1 VVRGEAILGNTGLIV
16 QATDTINK
24 HSMLKGGERVLVG
37 LSGGPDSVC
46 LLAVL
51 NRIKEDFDL
60 TIHAVYVNH
69 NLRPEEIP
77 AEIAYCREICDEME
91 VDFRVKSV
99 DVKGYVKEHGI
110 NKQEAARYVRYKAFH
125 EAAMEIRA
133 EKIAL
138 AHNADDQAETI
149 FMRLI
154 RGAGASGLS
163 GMPAKRGYI
172 IRPLIEIERR
182 YIEDFLKCENLSY
195 VTDSSNLQTDYF
207 RNKFRLMIMPELK
220 KMNPSLIQSVTRT
233 VSILQEEERY
243 LGIIV
248 TKTLMKMIS
257 RKTDTRIE
265 LFLTP
270 MESMDIVILR
280 RVLRRAIDETEGLRG
295 ISFIH
300 IEEIIRLVREGMSG
314 DRIYLPRG
322 IRVIKDYALLVIT
335 SEEPRKIAPCELEVP
350 GEVAIVGAGV
360 VIKASFEAEAEDFG
374 DGKQSILLD
383 AAGINFPLKIR
394 PRNPGDCFFPYGF
407 GKRKKLQDFF
417 VDEKVPRDERDSIAL
432 VLSGDDIVW
441 VAGYRADDRSRVTS
455 STKKFLR
462 LVIVK
467 GKF

>member
-1 VVRGEAILGNTGLIV
+1 MGNIDLIV
-16 QATDTINK
+16 QATDTIKK
-24 HSMLKGGERVLVG
+24 HSMLKGGEKVLVG

-51 NRIKEDFDL
+51 NRIKDDYNL
-60 TIHAVYVNH
+60 TIHAMYVNH
-69 NLRPEEIP
+69 NLRPDEIP
-77 AEIAYCREICDEME
+77 AEIAFCREICNEMK
-91 VDFRVKSV
+91 VDFSVRSV
-99 DVKGYVKEHGI
+99 DVKDYVKGHGI
-110 NKQEAARYVRYKAFH
+110 NKQEAARDLRYKAFY

-133 EKIAL
+133 EKVAL
-138 AHNADDQAETI
+138 AHNADDQAETV

-154 RGAGASGLS
+154 RGAGASGLA

-172 IRPLIEIERR
+172 IRPFLEVERR
-182 YIEDFLKCENLSY
+182 DIEDFLKSANIRY
-195 VTDSSNLQTDYF
+195 IIDSSNLRTDYF

-220 KMNPSLIQSVTRT
+220 KMNPSLIRSVNRT

-257 RKTDTRIE
+257 RKSGTRIE

-300 IEEIIRLVREGMSG
+300 IEEIIRLVKQGISG
-314 DRIYLPRG
+314 DRIYLPKG
-322 IRVIKDYALLVIT
+322 IRVIKDYSLLVIT
-335 SEEPRKIAPCELEVP
+335 SEGPRKIAAYEINVP
-350 GEVAIVGAGV
+350 GEVAIVGSGL
-360 VIKASFEAEAEDFG
+360 VIKTTFEEKSEDFG
-374 DGKQSILLD
+374 DGKSSVLLD
-383 AAGINFPLKIR
+383 ADNMDFPLKIR
-394 PRNPGDCFFPYGF
+394 PRNQGDCFSPYGF

-417 VDEKVPRDERDSIAL
+417 VDEKVPRDERDSIPL
-432 VLSGDDIVW
+432 VFSGDDIIW
-441 VAGYRADDRSRVTS
+441 VAGYRADDRFRVS
-455 STKKFLR
+455 GSTKKFLR

>member
-1 VVRGEAILGNTGLIV
+1 MVNTGLIV
-16 QATDTINK
+16 QATDTIKK
-24 HSMLKGGERVLVG
+24 HSMLKGGEKVLVG

-60 TIHAVYVNH
+60 TIHAMYVNH

-77 AEIAYCREICDEME
+77 AEIVFCRELCDEMK

-110 NKQEAARYVRYKAFH
+110 NKQEAARDLRYKAFH
-125 EAAMEIRA
+125 EAAMEIMA
-133 EKIAL
+133 EKVAL

-163 GMPAKRGYI
+163 GMSAKRGYI
-172 IRPLIEIERR
+172 IRPLLEIERR
-182 YIEDFLKCENLSY
+182 DIEDFLKCENLSY

-257 RKTDTRIE
+257 RKTGTRIE

-280 RVLRRAIDETEGLRG
+280 RVLRRALDETEGLRG
-295 ISFIH
+295 TSFIH
-300 IEEIIRLVREGMSG
+300 IEEIIRLVKEGTSG
-314 DRIYLPRG
+314 DRIYLPGG
-322 IRVIKDYALLVIT
+322 IRVIKDYSLLVIT
-335 SEEPRKIAPCELEVP
+335 SEEPRKMASYEINVP
-350 GEVAIVGAGV
+350 GEVAIVGSGV
-360 VIKASFEAEAEDFG
+360 VIKTSFEEEGEDFG
-374 DGKQSILLD
+374 DGKSSVLLD
-383 AAGINFPLKIR
+383 AAGMKLPLKIR

-417 VDEKVPRDERDSIAL
+417 VDEKVPRDDRDSIPL
-432 VLSGDDIVW
+432 VFSGDDIVW
-441 VAGYRADDRSRVTS
+441 VAGYRADDRFRVS
-455 STKKFLR
+455 GSTKKFLR

>member
-1 VVRGEAILGNTGLIV
+1 MENIDLIG
-16 QATDTINK
+16 QATDTIKK
-24 HSMLKGGERVLVG
+24 HSMLKAGQRVLVG

-51 NRIKEDFDL
+51 KRIKDDYNL
-60 TIHAVYVNH
+60 TVHAMYVNH
-69 NLRPEEIP
+69 NLRPDEIP
-77 AEIAYCREICDEME
+77 AEIAFCEEFCNEMK
-91 VDFRVKSV
+91 VDFSVRSV
-99 DVKGYVKEHGI
+99 DVKGYVKEQGI
-110 NKQEAARYVRYKAFH
+110 NKQEAARDLRYKAFH

-133 EKIAL
+133 DKIAL

-154 RGAGASGLS
+154 RGAGASGLA
-163 GMPAKRGYI
+163 GMPAKRGPV
-172 IRPLIEIERR
+172 IRPLLEIERR
-182 YIEDFLKCENLSY
+182 DIEDFLVRENLRW

-207 RNKFRLMIMPELK
+207 RNKFRLTIMPELK
-220 KMNPSLIQSVTRT
+220 KINPGLIQSVNRT

-257 RKTDTRIE
+257 RKTGTRIE

-280 RVLRRAIDETEGLRG
+280 RVLRRALDETEGLRG

-300 IEEIIRLVREGMSG
+300 IEEIIRLVKEGMSG

-322 IRVIKDYALLVIT
+322 IRVIKDYSLLVIT
-335 SEEPRKIAPCELEVP
+335 SEEPRKIASYEINVP
-350 GEVAIVGAGV
+350 GEVAIVGSGV
-360 VIKASFEAEAEDFG
+360 VIKASFEEEGEDFG
-374 DGKQSILLD
+374 DGKSSVLLD
-383 AAGINFPLKIR
+383 AANMNFPLKIR
-394 PRNPGDCFFPYGF
+394 PRNQGDFFYPYGF

-417 VDEKVPRDERDSIAL
+417 VDEKVPRDERDSIPL
-432 VLSGDDIVW
+432 VVSGDDVIW
-441 VAGYRADDRSRVTS
+441 VAGYRADDRFRVS
-455 STKKFLR
+455 GSTKKFLR